1 MAEAIK
7 RRAAEEAADGML
19 YEYDQNAVRVP
30 EQQPTPASARSP
42 QRLPKAV
49 PQSAPQEAPHRRI
62 SLLYIAVLV
71 IGVVLFGKIISMRA
85 EMTQLAVK
93 SQSLNSAIASMQ
105 KDQSALRLA
114 LNNQMTQKEIE
125 EYAENTLGMVKAGDG
140 DISYLRYHND
150 AVYEIAEDSQSSGVA
165 DLLWKRLKSGVGAIW
180 NFIN

>member
-7 RRAAEEAADGML
+7 RRATEETTDGML
-19 YEYDQNAVRVP
+19 YEYDHNAIRIP
-30 EQQPTPASARSP
+30 EQQPSPAPVRSP

-49 PQSAPQEAPHRRI
+49 PQSVPREVPHRRI
-62 SLLYIAVLV
+62 SLLYIVVLV

-93 SQSLNSAIASMQ
+93 SQTLNSAISSMQ

-125 EYAENTLGMVKAGDG
+125 EYAENVLGMVKAGDE

-150 AVYEIAEDSQSSGVA
+150 AVYEIAEDNQSTGVA
-165 DLLWKRLKSGVGAIW
+165 DLLWKRLKSGVESIW